1 MKILEFIKHALRKA
15 FAPERKKP
23 SRTPFKAIPY
33 GQGGVFAGVDLDD
46 TSGLLDIMDGIEA
59 PKKK

>member
-1 MKILEFIKHALRKA
+1 MKILEFIKHALRKM
-15 FAPERKKP
+15 FAPQRKKP

-46 TSGLLDIMDGIEA
+46 TSRLLDIMNGVEA